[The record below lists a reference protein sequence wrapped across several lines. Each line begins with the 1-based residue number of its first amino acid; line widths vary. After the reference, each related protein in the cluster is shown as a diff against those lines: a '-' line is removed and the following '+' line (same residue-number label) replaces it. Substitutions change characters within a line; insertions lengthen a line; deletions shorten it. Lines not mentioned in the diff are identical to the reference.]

1 MILQI
6 AKENEAV
13 TPISREME
21 GLKEYFPQCFN
32 TQGEFDID
40 KFREAIQPQVDVTRE
55 GRSYDFLGKSYARM
69 LSSLDTTTV
78 IRPDTEHNSKPENQN
93 SENIYISGDNL
104 DALHHLTKS
113 YTGQVKCIY
122 IDPPYNTGTDGFV
135 YNDKFKFTAEE
146 LEKKLSISPDEAEK
160 IIAMTSGH
168 RASHAAWL
176 TFMMPR
182 LQLARD
188 LLSKDGVIFISIDD
202 NEQAYLKQLCDFIFG
217 EDNFLSQIIVQS
229 NKRGQTYKQLAKT
242 HEYLL
247 VYVRSDETI
256 INELKKELKGEI
268 KSDMISEFSERELRN
283 RNPKYG
289 KFNRPNLF
297 YPIYV
302 NPNVIDSN
310 GYCPIS
316 LERNLEYPIEILP
329 LNSEQEESCW
339 RWGKTKLQKNIGENS
354 EHSNIVGRIKSTGEY
369 GVYEKYRKGTYKA
382 KTIWYDDVLTAD
394 DDDDD
399 DIWDETGVI
408 TEQGSTELKKLKMED
423 TFDFPKPTYLLK
435 KILELACE
443 PDSLCMDFFSGSAS
457 FADAVSQLN
466 ALGAN
471 RKYIAVQLPEDLDV
485 KLERASKGE
494 KEKVKKVIRFL
505 EENGYPH
512 TLDYVGMERIKR
524 AAKKIKE
531 ENPEFAGDLGF
542 KHYTLEEVPQNTL
555 DKLETYD
562 PNVILSTDDVLNM
575 FGRDTVL
582 ATWLVNDGYGLGAKT
597 EDVVLD
603 KYHATL
609 CGNHLYM
616 TDADFTEED
625 MAALV
630 DRYQSDPAFNPDC
643 IVLFG
648 YSFGHNAKD
657 MLEKNKPTINL
668 VKDKNII
675 IDVRY

>member
-1 MILQI
+1 MIRQI

-13 TPISREME
+13 TPTTREME

-32 TQGEFDID
+32 QQGEFDID

-104 DALHHLTKS
+104 DALHHLVKS
-113 YTGQVKCIY
+113 YAGQVKCIY

-202 NEQAYLKQLCDFIFG
+202 NEQAYLKQLCDNVFG
-217 EDNFLSQIIVQS
+217 EDNFLAQLIWEKAFAPKNDAKFFSDSHDYILVFARSIENFSIGLLPRTDEANARYKNPDNDPKGPWTPDNMTVKTYSASYDYPITTPNGTIMNPPNGRCWFTSKDRMQKLIDEGRVWFGEDGGNMPRLKRYLSDVQQGMTPITIMKHTEVGHNQEGRQELKDLFGGDGVFDGPKPVRLLKRLIKLANLEDDSIVVDFFGGSSSTADALMQINVSENRTLRYIIVQW
-229 NKRGQTYKQLAKT
+229 
-242 HEYLL
+242 
-247 VYVRSDETI
+247 
-256 INELKKELKGEI
+256 
-268 KSDMISEFSERELRN
+268 
-283 RNPKYG
+283 
-289 KFNRPNLF
+289 
-297 YPIYV
+297 
-302 NPNVIDSN
+302 
-310 GYCPIS
+310 
-316 LERNLEYPIEILP
+316 
-329 LNSEQEESCW
+329 QEEC
-339 RWGKTKLQKNIGENS
+339 KE
-354 EHSNIVGRIKSTGEY
+354 
-369 GVYEKYRKGTYKA
+369 
-382 KTIWYDDVLTAD
+382 
-394 DDDDD
+394 
-399 DIWDETGVI
+399 
-408 TEQGSTELKKLKMED
+408 
-423 TFDFPKPTYLLK
+423 
-435 KILELACE
+435 
-443 PDSLCMDFFSGSAS
+443 GSA
-457 FADAVSQLN
+457 AQKA
-466 ALGAN
+466 
-471 RKYIAVQLPEDLDV
+471 
-485 KLERASKGE
+485 
-494 KEKVKKVIRFL
+494 
-505 EENGYPH
+505 GYR
-512 TLDYVGMERIKR
+512 TIDEIGMERIKR

-531 ENPEFAGDLGF
+531 ENPLFAGDLGF

-555 DKLETYD
+555 DKLETFD
-562 PNVILSTDDVLNM
+562 PNVILSTDDVLTM

-582 ATWLVNDGYGLGAKT
+582 ETWLVNDGYGLGAKT

-603 KYHATL
+603 QYHATR
-609 CGNHLYM
+609 CGNHLYL
-616 TDADFTEED
+616 TDADFTED
-625 MAALV
+625 AMTALV